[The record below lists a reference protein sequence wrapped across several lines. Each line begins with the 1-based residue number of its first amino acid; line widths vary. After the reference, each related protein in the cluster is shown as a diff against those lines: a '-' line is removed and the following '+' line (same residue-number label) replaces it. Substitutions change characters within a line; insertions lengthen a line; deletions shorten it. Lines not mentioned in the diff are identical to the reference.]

1 MFKRVLVFGS
11 SGYIGNEFIHQLSTS
26 TCVSVHAAPP
36 HGTMKSFRA
45 VYDVIRSLRPDLVVN
60 AAGYTGKPNVD
71 ACESNKSKCIHGN
84 ITFPLWIA
92 QACAAAGVVFGHVS
106 SGCIYNGYDKTYTE
120 EDAPN
125 FSFEQ
130 NNCSFYSGTKAQA
143 EQLLREF
150 SDTFIWRLRI
160 PFNHENSPRNYLTKM
175 LNYPTILDLANSVSH
190 REEFVTSCLE
200 LVKIQATPG
209 IYNVTNPGSITASR
223 LFELFVENRPETAYT
238 IASKVFFSSMDEFL
252 SQVKAARSNCVLDDS
267 KLRATGVMM
276 RPVEEAIVDS
286 IKKYQL

>member
-11 SGYIGNEFIHQLSTS
+11 SGYIGSEFIKQLATQ
-26 TCVSVHAAPP
+26 TNVVAAPP
-36 HGTMKSFRA
+36 HNTLKSYRSIH
-45 VYDVIRSLRPDLVVN
+45 DVIRSLRPDLVVN

-71 ACESNKSKCIHGN
+71 ACEADKGKCIHGN

-92 QACAAAGVVFGHVS
+92 QACDAVGIPFGHVS
-106 SGCIYNGYDKTYTE
+106 SGCIYNGYDKKYTE
-120 EDAPN
+120 EDAPD

-130 NNCSFYSGTKAQA
+130 NNCSFYSGTKAQS

-150 SDTFIWRLRI
+150 DNTYIWRLRI

-175 LNYPTILDLANSVSH
+175 LSYPTILDLENSVSH

-200 LVKIQATPG
+200 LVQKKADAG
-209 IYNVTNPGSITASR
+209 IYNVTNPGSITPKR

-238 IASKVFFSSMDEFL
+238 IASKVFFSSMEEFM

-267 KLRATGVMM
+267 KLRAAGVIM

>member
-1 MFKRVLVFGS
+1 MFNRVLVFGS
-11 SGYIGNEFIHQLSTS
+11 SGYIGSEFIKQLATQ
-26 TCVSVHAAPP
+26 THVVAAPLYN
-36 HGTMKSFRA
+36 TLKSYRSIH
-45 VYDVIRSLRPDLVVN
+45 DVINSLRPDLVVN

-71 ACESNKSKCIHGN
+71 ACEADKGKCIHGN

-92 QACAAAGVVFGHVS
+92 QACDAVGVPFGHVS
-106 SGCIYNGYDKTYTE
+106 SGCIYNGYDKKYTE
-120 EDAPN
+120 EDAPD

-130 NNCSFYSGTKAQA
+130 NNCSFYSGTKAQS

-150 SDTFIWRLRI
+150 DNTYIWRLRI

-175 LNYPTILDLANSVSH
+175 LSYPTILDLENSVSH

-200 LVKIQATPG
+200 LVRKKAAAG
-209 IYNVTNPGSITASR
+209 IYNVTNPGSISPKR

-238 IASKVFFSSMDEFL
+238 IASKVFFSSMEEFM

-267 KLRATGVMM
+267 KLRAAGVIM